1 MSHRFDER
9 ASAIISA
16 WVLTVSRHPLL
27 VLSILVPLVTA
38 ALVYTGN
45 GLRVDTDTS
54 NLFSAE
60 LPWRRT
66 QERFEQAFPQ
76 HVETLL
82 VVIDGPT
89 PGRTRDAAR
98 RLAAR
103 LRAQEDLIEA
113 VYAPGA
119 EPFFERQAPLYL
131 DLEELEVLADRLS
144 KLQPV
149 LSGLVHDQSLRGM
162 LGVLEDAVEA
172 AREDTSIDLEL
183 VVSHMNASVERH
195 LGSPSVTRSWQELMS
210 GEEEGV
216 EARRQVLVVRPRF
229 DFGALRP
236 AGASVEA
243 VRRIAAGIGIDES
256 HGLRLRLS
264 GTVALEYE
272 EMESVSRG
280 AATAAVA
287 SLTFALAALWF
298 AFRSAKLVAAS
309 LLTLIAGLVLTAAF
323 ATATVGALNLISI
336 AFAVLYIGLGVDFAI
351 HLGVRYRDLR
361 SEGVDNGPALERSAR
376 DVGPSLLVCA
386 ITTAV
391 GFYSFIPTDY
401 VGVSELGVISG
412 SSMFVSLALNLTLLP
427 ALLSTAPFRP
437 SGIRGSAPLRG
448 GLERLVELPLRHPV
462 AIRRCAIALAATAV
476 ALLPLVRF
484 DYDSLNLRDPG
495 SESVQTFRDLQDEG
509 AMPLRAVTLLADGE
523 AEAAALVARLRE
535 LPSVDSVASLDD
547 FVPDDQNDK
556 LAEIDYIGVILEPL
570 FQPREVQEGP
580 SQEEQLQALR
590 SFLPALRTLLDSDQ
604 PPTWRAEAELLHAS
618 LERLL
623 ESLQGLGSEAA
634 TRQIARLEAELFGT
648 FEEAIDTIRTSLG
661 AEFVTLSELPRSL
674 VPSWRTADGT
684 LRIEAFPTGD
694 LSDSRALRRFVSEV
708 RSVSKHATGT
718 PVISLESGEAVVGA
732 LRRAFAGALVLIC
745 VLLFF
750 VLRSAVDEVL
760 VLVPLLWGALLT
772 GLGSVLLDVPFNF
785 ANIIALPLLLGIG
798 VDSGIHAV
806 LRMRSSGDS
815 YAQWLRS
822 STARGVYYSAL
833 TTIGSFVSLTISAH
847 PGTASMGLLLT
858 VGVLSTLVGTL
869 VVLPALLVGSSM
881 RGRTRAP
888 EPGP

>member
-9 ASAIISA
+9 ASILISA
-16 WVLTVSRHPLL
+16 WVVTVSRHPLL
-27 VLSILVPLVTA
+27 VLSILVPLVAA

-45 GLRVDTDTS
+45 GLRMDTDTS

-82 VVIDGPT
+82 VVIDGPS

-103 LRAQEDLIEA
+103 LRAEEELIEA

-119 EPFFERQAPLYL
+119 EPFFERQALLYL
-131 DLEELEVLADRLS
+131 DLEELEVLTDRLS
-144 KLQPV
+144 NLQPV
-149 LSGLVHDQSLRGM
+149 LSGLVRDRSLRGM
-162 LGVLEDAVEA
+162 LDVLANAVEA
-172 AREDTSIDLEL
+172 AREDASIDLEL
-183 VVSHMNASVERH
+183 VVSHINAAVQRH
-195 LGSPSVTRSWQELMS
+195 LGSPAVTRSWQELMS

-216 EARRQVLVVRPRF
+216 EARRQVLAVRPRF

-280 AATAAVA
+280 AAMAAVA

-298 AFRSAKLVAAS
+298 AFRSAKLVVAS

-351 HLGVRYRDLR
+351 HLGVRYGELR
-361 SEGVDNGPALERSAR
+361 SEGVDNEPALEKSAR

-427 ALLSTAPFRP
+427 ALLSAPLLRP
-437 SGIRGSAPLRG
+437 SGIPRSAFSRG
-448 GLERLVELPLRHPV
+448 GPERLVGLPLRHPV

-484 DYDSLNLRDPG
+484 DYDPLNLRDPG
-495 SESVQTFRDLQDEG
+495 SESVRTFRDLQDEG

-523 AEAAALVARLRE
+523 AEAETLVAELRE
-535 LPSVDSVASLDD
+535 LPSVDQVVYLGD
-547 FVPDDQNDK
+547 FVPDDQKRK
-556 LAEIDYIGVILEPL
+556 LAAIDYIGVILEPI

-580 SQEEQLQALR
+580 SQEEQLKALR
-590 SFLPALRTLLDSDQ
+590 SFLPALRSLLDSDE
-604 PPTWRAEAELLHAS
+604 PPGWRAEAESLHAS

-623 ESLQGLGSEAA
+623 ESLQGRGSEAA
-634 TRQIARLEAELFGT
+634 TRQIARLETELFGT
-648 FEEAIDTIRTSLG
+648 FEEGIDTLRTSLG
-661 AEFVTLSELPRSL
+661 AEFVTLSELPRKF
-674 VPSWRTADGT
+674 VRSWRTADGT
-684 LRIEAFPTGD
+684 LRIEAFPTED
-694 LSDSRALRRFVSEV
+694 LSESRALRRFVSEV
-708 RSVSKHATGT
+708 RSVTEHATGT
-718 PVISLESGEAVVGA
+718 PVISLESGEAVVRA
-732 LRRAFAGALVLIC
+732 LRQAFAGAFVFIC
-745 VLLFF
+745 VLLFV
-750 VLRSAVDEVL
+750 VLRSALDEVL

-772 GLGSVLLDVPFNF
+772 GLGSVLLSVPFNF

-833 TTIGSFVSLTISAH
+833 TTIGSFVSLTVSVH

-869 VVLPALLVGSSM
+869 VVLPALRMGWSK
-881 RGRTRAP
+881 RGRTGAP

>member
-1 MSHRFDER
+1 MSHRFEER
-9 ASAIISA
+9 VSAAISA
-16 WVLTVSRHPLL
+16 WVTTVSRHPVL
-27 VLSILVPLVTA
+27 VLSILIPLVAA

-98 RLAAR
+98 RLAAS
-103 LRAQEDLIEA
+103 LRAEEDQIEA
-113 VYAPGA
+113 VYAPGS
-119 EPFFERQAPLYL
+119 EPFFERQALLYM
-131 DLEELEVLADRLS
+131 DLEDLEALTNRLS

-149 LSGLVHDQSLRGM
+149 LSGLVRDRSLRGM
-162 LGVLEDAVEA
+162 LDVLTMAVEA
-172 AREDTSIDLEL
+172 AREDSTVDLEL
-183 VVSHMNASVERH
+183 VVSHMGACVERH
-195 LGSPSVTRSWQELMS
+195 LGNDSVTQSWQELMS
-210 GEEEGV
+210 GLEEDI
-216 EARRQVLVVRPRF
+216 EAHRQVLVVRPRF
-229 DFGALRP
+229 DFSALRP

-243 VRRIAAGIGIDES
+243 VRRIARGIGIDES
-256 HGLRLRLS
+256 RGLHLRLS

-287 SLTFALAALWF
+287 SLTLALAALWF

-351 HLGVRYRDLR
+351 HLGVRYRELR
-361 SEGVDNGPALERSAR
+361 GEGVDNGPALERSAN

-401 VGVSELGVISG
+401 VGVSELGMISG

-427 ALLSTAPFRP
+427 ALLSTSPFRP
-437 SGIRGSAPLRG
+437 DGIRGSGRLRG
-448 GLERLVELPLRHPV
+448 GPDRLVELPLRHPI
-462 AIRRCAIALAATAV
+462 AIRRCAIALAGTAV

-484 DYDSLNLRDPG
+484 DYDPLNLRDPG

-523 AEAAALVARLRE
+523 AEAAALVEQLRE
-535 LPSVDSVASLDD
+535 LPSVDAVVSLDD
-547 FVPDDQNDK
+547 FVPDDQEDK
-556 LAEIDYIGVILEPL
+556 LAEIDYIGVILEPV
-570 FQPREVQEGP
+570 FQPSEQQEAP
-580 SQEEQLQALR
+580 SQEEQLRALR
-590 SFLPALRTLLDSDQ
+590 HFLPALRAVLDSDE
-604 PPTWRAEAELLHAS
+604 PTAWRAEAESLHDS

-623 ESLQGLGSEAA
+623 ESLQGLDFDAA
-634 TRQIARLEAELFGT
+634 SQQIARLEAEIFGT
-648 FEEAIDTIRTSLG
+648 FDEGIDTIRNSLG
-661 AEFVTLSELPRSL
+661 ADLVTRAKLPRSL
-674 VPSWRTADGT
+674 ALSWRAADGT
-684 LRIEAFPTGD
+684 LRIEAYPVED
-694 LSDSRALRRFVSEV
+694 LSDSRALRGFVSEV
-708 RSVSKHATGT
+708 RSVSERATGA
-718 PVISLESGEAVVGA
+718 PVISLESGEAVVRA
-732 LRRAFAGALVLIC
+732 LRRAFAGALVVIC
-745 VLLFF
+745 VLLFV

-772 GLGSVLLDVPFNF
+772 GLGSVLLSVPFNF

-815 YAQWLRS
+815 YARWLRS

-833 TTIGSFVSLTISAH
+833 TTIGSFVSLTVSAH

-858 VGVLSTLVGTL
+858 IGVLSTLVGTL
-869 VVLPALLVGSSM
+869 VVLPALLAGW
-881 RGRTRAP
+881 RTRTGVP
-888 EPGP
+888 EAGP

>member
-9 ASAIISA
+9 ASILISA
-16 WVLTVSRHPLL
+16 WVVTVSRHPLL
-27 VLSILVPLVTA
+27 VLSILVPLVAA

-45 GLRVDTDTS
+45 GLRMDTDTS

-82 VVIDGPT
+82 VVIDGPS

-103 LRAQEDLIEA
+103 LRAEEELIEA

-119 EPFFERQAPLYL
+119 EPFFERQALLYL
-131 DLEELEVLADRLS
+131 DLEELEVLTDRLS
-144 KLQPV
+144 NLQPV
-149 LSGLVHDQSLRGM
+149 LSGLVRDRSLRGM
-162 LGVLEDAVEA
+162 LDVLANAVEA
-172 AREDTSIDLEL
+172 AREDASIDLEL
-183 VVSHMNASVERH
+183 VVSHINAAVQRH
-195 LGSPSVTRSWQELMS
+195 LGSPAVTRSWQELMS

-216 EARRQVLVVRPRF
+216 EARRQVLAVRPRF

-243 VRRIAAGIGIDES
+243 VRRIAAGIG
-256 HGLRLRLS
+256 
-264 GTVALEYE
+264 
-272 EMESVSRG
+272 G
-280 AATAAVA
+280 AAMAAVA

-298 AFRSAKLVAAS
+298 AFRSAKLVVAS

-351 HLGVRYRDLR
+351 HLGVRYGELR
-361 SEGVDNGPALERSAR
+361 SEGVDNEPALEKSAR

-427 ALLSTAPFRP
+427 ALLSAPLLRP
-437 SGIRGSAPLRG
+437 SGIPRSAFSRG
-448 GLERLVELPLRHPV
+448 GPERLVGLPLRHPV

-484 DYDSLNLRDPG
+484 DYDPLNLRDPG
-495 SESVQTFRDLQDEG
+495 SESVRTFRDLQDEG

-523 AEAAALVARLRE
+523 AEAETLVAELRE
-535 LPSVDSVASLDD
+535 LPSVDQVVYLGD
-547 FVPDDQNDK
+547 FVPDDQKRK
-556 LAEIDYIGVILEPL
+556 LAAIDYIGVILEPI

-580 SQEEQLQALR
+580 SQEEQLKALR
-590 SFLPALRTLLDSDQ
+590 SFLPALRSLLDSDE
-604 PPTWRAEAELLHAS
+604 PPGWRAEAESLHAS

-623 ESLQGLGSEAA
+623 ESLQGRGSEAA

-648 FEEAIDTIRTSLG
+648 FEEGIDTLRTSLG
-661 AEFVTLSELPRSL
+661 AEFVTLSELPRKF
-674 VPSWRTADGT
+674 VRSWRTADGT
-684 LRIEAFPTGD
+684 LRIEAFPTED
-694 LSDSRALRRFVSEV
+694 LSESRALRRFVSEV
-708 RSVSKHATGT
+708 RSVTEHATGT
-718 PVISLESGEAVVGA
+718 PVISLESGEAVVRA
-732 LRRAFAGALVLIC
+732 LRQAFAGAFVFIC
-745 VLLFF
+745 VLLFV
-750 VLRSAVDEVL
+750 VLRSALDEVL

-772 GLGSVLLDVPFNF
+772 GLGSVLLSVPFNF

-833 TTIGSFVSLTISAH
+833 TTIGSFVSLTVSVH

-869 VVLPALLVGSSM
+869 VVLPALRMGWSK
-881 RGRTRAP
+881 RGRTGAP